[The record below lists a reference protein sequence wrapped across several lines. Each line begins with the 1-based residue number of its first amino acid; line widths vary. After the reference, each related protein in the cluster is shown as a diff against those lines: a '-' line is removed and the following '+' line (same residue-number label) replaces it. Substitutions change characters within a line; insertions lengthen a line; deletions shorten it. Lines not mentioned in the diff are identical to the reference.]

1 MKVTELFQNED
12 NQWTVEVAAKPGYF
26 YRSKSSS
33 VQFSLGEKL
42 FKLKMKKSGGNLCA
56 KIKSLDNV
64 QFGFKAKVTQQQDKV
79 EASDEVFSLC
89 DSRHTIRFS
98 KLPSHLFCNCQ
109 SEVRLKLVFCDFYFV
124 CNDKHVPAFKC
135 KLVKKST
142 VFDRMF
148 QSPKWIESQDDRMVI
163 EDFDT
168 STVESMVYFLNFQKL
183 PKMTTRCKSE
193 LLLIADKYDMSGLV
207 YICESEL
214 SFELEEKNC
223 FLIFNLAAFIKASY
237 LQEACL
243 SFILLRWTS
252 LSKND
257 IFAIYQ
263 YKELIIQAIIKL
275 QISTIPDVNQFYFSS
290 DGSDESKTY
299 FDSVKWK
306 MALNSMNL
314 NNNRI
319 KVVLD
324 FYNDTDANQK
334 VLEVL
339 LNGLHAI
346 QSN

>member
-12 NQWTVEVAAKPGYF
+12 NEWTVEVAAKPGYF

-33 VQFSLGEKL
+33 VHFSLGEKL
-42 FKLKMKKSGGNLCA
+42 FKLKMKKSGGNLWA

-79 EASDEVFSLC
+79 EASDEVFSIC

-98 KLPSHLFCNCQ
+98 KSPSNSYCYCQ
-109 SEVRLKLVFCDFYFV
+109 SEVLLKLVFCDFHFV

-142 VFDRMF
+142 VFERMF
-148 QSPKWIESQDDRMVI
+148 QSPKWIETQDGRMVI

-183 PKMTTRCKSE
+183 PKMTPRCKSE
-193 LLLIADKYDMSGLV
+193 LLLLADKYDMSEIV
-207 YICESEL
+207 YICQSEL
-214 SFELEEKNC
+214 SVELEEKNC
-223 FLIFNLAAFIKASY
+223 FQIFNLAAFIKASY

-252 LSKND
+252 LCRND
-257 IFAIYQ
+257 IFALYQ
-263 YKELIIQAIIKL
+263 YKELIKQAIIKL

-290 DGSDESKTY
+290 DGSDESETY
-299 FDSVKWK
+299 FDSVKWE

-324 FYNDTDANQK
+324 FYNATDADLK

-339 LNGLHAI
+339 LNCVHAI